1 MRLDAG
7 GQGGLI
13 QVSQVGS
20 SQTILIAGA
29 GIGGLTA
36 ALALNR
42 LGYKIIIAEQSDSLG
57 DVGAGIQLSP
67 NATRILN
74 ALGVSARLKKT
85 AVVPD
90 GVSVR
95 HARSGSEIVFM
106 TLGHGAQF
114 RYGAPYW
121 MLHRGDLQA
130 GLLEAIAEQPDIAIR
145 LGTKLD
151 DFEVHPHGVTA
162 QLRTASSVEEQRVIG
177 IVGADGLW
185 SATRARL
192 GDKSKPRFRDRTA
205 WRATLPASDVPDQF
219 RRPVTWL
226 WLGKYAHLVHYPV
239 RGGALINIVAIV
251 HDRWS
256 EPGWSA
262 PGARDEL
269 LRRFPKGEWT
279 EDARDLL
286 AMPDNWSKWAL
297 FDRDDAGYPGQGP
310 VTLLGDA
317 AHPMLP
323 FLAQGAAM
331 AIEDAAVLARCL
343 GSGNDAPAS
352 AMRQYET
359 ERKKRVRRVQSSARA
374 NSRNYHLS
382 GPSVIA
388 RNLAMRWL
396 GGERLRARYDWIYD
410 WRPD

>member
-1 MRLDAG
+1 
-7 GQGGLI
+7 
-13 QVSQVGS
+13 VGS
-20 SQTILIAGA
+20 SRTILIAGA

-36 ALALNR
+36 ALALVR
-42 LGYKIIIAEQSDSLG
+42 LGYRIILAEQAESLG

-74 ALGVSARLKKT
+74 ALDVGPRLKKT
-85 AVVPD
+85 AVEPD
-90 GVSVR
+90 GLSVR

-106 TLGHGAQF
+106 TLGHGLQF

-130 GLLEAIAEQPDIAIR
+130 GLLEAVAEQPDISIR
-145 LGTKLD
+145 LGTRLD
-151 DFEVHPHGVTA
+151 DLATHPHGVTA
-162 QLRTASSVEEQRVIG
+162 QLQSTRNISEERVIG

-185 SATRARL
+185 SATRERL
-192 GDKSKPRFRDRTA
+192 GDKTKPRFRDRTA
-205 WRATLPASDVPDQF
+205 WRATLPSSMVSDQF

-226 WLGKYAHLVHYPV
+226 WLGQNAHLVHYPV
-239 RGGALINIVAIV
+239 RGGTLINIVAIV
-251 HDRWS
+251 RDRWN
-256 EPGWSA
+256 EAGWSA

-269 LRRFPKGEWT
+269 LRRFVKSEWAQ
-279 EDARDLL
+279 DARDLI
-286 AMPDNWSKWAL
+286 AMPDTWLKWAL
-297 FDRDDAGYPGQGP
+297 FDRDTAGFPGHGP

-343 GSGNDAPAS
+343 GSPGGDPAS
-352 AMRQYET
+352 GMRRYEAMR
-359 ERKKRVRRVQSSARA
+359 KNRVRRVQRAARA
-374 NSRNYHLS
+374 NSRTYHLS

-396 GGERLRARYDWIYD
+396 GGERLRARFDWLYD

>member
-1 MRLDAG
+1 MGFSR
-7 GQGGLI
+7 
-13 QVSQVGS
+13 
-20 SQTILIAGA
+20 TILIAGA

-36 ALALNR
+36 ALALGR
-42 LGYKIIIAEQSDSLG
+42 LGYRIVIAEQADSLG
-57 DVGAGIQLSP
+57 EAGAGIQLSP

-74 ALGVSARLKKT
+74 ALDVGPRLKDR

-90 GVSVR
+90 GLSVR
-95 HARSGSEIVFM
+95 DARSGSEIVFM

-130 GLLEAIAEQPDIAIR
+130 GLLEAVAEQPDITIK

-151 DFEVHPHGVTA
+151 DFAVHTHGVTA
-162 QLRTASSVEEQRVIG
+162 QLRTANLVNEERAIG
-177 IVGADGLW
+177 LVGADGLW
-185 SATRARL
+185 SVTRAHL
-192 GDKSKPRFRDRTA
+192 GDKTRPRFRDRTA
-205 WRATLPASDVPDQF
+205 WRATVPAAEVPDQF

-239 RGGALINIVAIV
+239 RGGTLINIVAIV
-251 HDRWS
+251 HDRWN

-262 PGARDEL
+262 PGSRDEL
-269 LRRFPKGEWT
+269 LRRFTRNDWAQN
-279 EDARDLL
+279 ARDLL
-286 AMPDNWSKWAL
+286 ALPDNWLKWAL
-297 FDRDDAGYPGQGP
+297 FDRDDTGFPGQGP

-331 AIEDAAVLARCL
+331 AIEDAAVLTRCL
-343 GSGNDAPAS
+343 GSGNNDPAM
-352 AMRQYET
+352 AMRQYEAS
-359 ERKKRVRRVQSSARA
+359 RKKRVHRVQSGARA

>member
-1 MRLDAG
+1 M
-7 GQGGLI
+7 
-13 QVSQVGS
+13 GS

-29 GIGGLTA
+29 GVGGLTA
-36 ALALNR
+36 ALALVR
-42 LGYKIIIAEQSDSLG
+42 LGYRIIIAEQAESLG

-74 ALGVSARLKKT
+74 ALDVGPRLKKT
-85 AVVPD
+85 AVTPD

-106 TLGHGAQF
+106 TLGHGTQF

-130 GLLEAIAEQPDIAIR
+130 GLLDAVAEQPDIAIK
-145 LGTKLD
+145 LGTTLD
-151 DFEVHPHGVTA
+151 DFAIHTHGVTA
-162 QLRTASSVEEQRVIG
+162 QLRTPQHVDQEQVVGVI
-177 IVGADGLW
+177 GADGLW
-185 SATRARL
+185 SAARARL
-192 GDKSKPRFRDRTA
+192 GDKTKPRFRNRTA
-205 WRATLPASDVPDQF
+205 WRAMLPSSMVPEQF
-219 RRPVTWL
+219 RRPVTYL
-226 WLGKYAHLVHYPV
+226 WLGQNAHLVHYPV

-251 HDRWS
+251 RDHWN

-262 PGARDEL
+262 PGTRDEL
-269 LRRFPKGEWT
+269 LRRFAKNEWAQ
-279 EDARDLL
+279 DARDLL
-286 AMPDNWSKWAL
+286 AMPDNWLKWAL
-297 FDRDDAGYPGQGP
+297 FDRDTAGFPGQGP

-343 GSGNDAPAS
+343 GAPNDDLTFGMRRYE
-352 AMRQYET
+352 AMR
-359 ERKKRVRRVQSSARA
+359 KNRVRRVQRAARA